1 MARVLLDTTVLI
13 DALRGRGAANRLSRL
28 RAQQEVPLVCAVNI
42 EEVFRGI
49 RPGEEPSVAG
59 LLNGLLIAP
68 LGRIEGELAGTW
80 RRSFA
85 ARGVSLSQA
94 DCLVAA
100 AALGM
105 DARLATGNPKDF
117 PMSEIV
123 VEHWPVGG

>member
-1 MARVLLDTTVLI
+1 M
-13 DALRGRGAANRLSRL
+13 
-28 RAQQEVPLVCAVNI
+28 
-42 EEVFRGI
+42 
-49 RPGEEPSVAG
+49 AG

-68 LGRIEGELAGTW
+68 LGRTEGERAGTW

-85 ARGVSLSQA
+85 ARGISLSQA

-123 VEHWPVGG
+123 VEHWPVGFWMPL

>member
-28 RAQQEVPLVCAVNI
+28 RAQREVPLVCAVNI

-68 LGRIEGELAGTW
+68 LGRTEGERAGTW

-85 ARGVSLSQA
+85 ARGISLSQA